1 MLYAVGAAGDGLA
14 GHLSARLDEN
24 RMLIK
29 PRPVS
34 WSVLAPSELIVMD
47 FQGRRVDQPSERI
60 AVREWPIHA
69 QIYRARPDVGCVM
82 HTHPAAS
89 TLMAALGIEIE
100 PLNQDCAGFTGKAPV
115 LDNCG
120 ISISTVELGDEVAR
134 ALGKNRV
141 VLLKNHGS
149 VVAGSSVAEVCVT
162 AQRLERTAE
171 MMLRAASAGKVP
183 LMSAE
188 AQAAVMAARKAAE
201 GALREDTQGERWQM
215 LQYYYL
221 REEEK

>member
-1 MLYAVGAAGDGLA
+1 VLYAVGAAGDGLA

-34 WSVLAPSELIVMD
+34 WRVLAPHELIVMD
-47 FQGRRVDQPSERI
+47 FHGRRVDTPSESI

-69 QIYRARPDVGCVM
+69 QIYRARPDVSCVM

-89 TLMAALGIEIE
+89 TLMAALGIEVE
-100 PLNQDCAGFTGKAPV
+100 PLNQDCAGFTGETPV

-134 ALGKNRV
+134 ALGKKRV

-149 VVAGSSVAEVCVT
+149 VVAGRSVAEVCVT

-171 MMLRAASAGKVP
+171 MMLGAASAGKVP
-183 LMSAE
+183 VMSAE
-188 AQAAVMAARKAAE
+188 ARAAVMAARKAAE
-201 GALREDTQGERWQM
+201 GALREDTLGERWQM
-215 LQYYYL
+215 LQDYYL
-221 REEEK
+221 RGEES

>member
-1 MLYAVGAAGDGLA
+1 
-14 GHLSARLDEN
+14 
-24 RMLIK
+24 
-29 PRPVS
+29 
-34 WSVLAPSELIVMD
+34 
-47 FQGRRVDQPSERI
+47 
-60 AVREWPIHA
+60 
-69 QIYRARPDVGCVM
+69 M

-100 PLNQDCAGFTGKAPV
+100 PLNQDCAGFTGEAPV

-134 ALGKNRV
+134 ALGKKRV

-171 MMLRAASAGKVP
+171 MMLRAASAGKAPV
-183 LMSAE
+183 MSAQ
-188 AQAAVMAARKAAE
+188 AKAAVLAARKAAE
-201 GALREDTQGERWQM
+201 GALREDTLAERWQM
-215 LQYYYL
+215 LQEYYL
-221 REEEK
+221 HGEES